1 MSAPSSDRNPYAH
14 WCCLFGLFTVPGLVF
29 SPWAGLCLSLVA
41 ILLACMGLI
50 LALAR
55 RGTGAARVVLGGLW
69 AWFCLYF
76 SVRWLLLMP

>member
-1 MSAPSSDRNPYAH
+1 VSTSNRNPYAH
-14 WCCLFGLFTVPGLVF
+14 WCCLLGLLTVPALVI
-29 SPWAGLCLSLVA
+29 SPWAGLGFSLAA

-69 AWFCLYF
+69 AWSCLYF
-76 SVRWLLLMP
+76 SVRWLLH